1 MSTIRF
7 AFETEAPAR
16 SWPGSASLEGSSP
29 YGRPSLADR
38 ILSSGVAIGVVT
50 FVAAIL
56 VGAV

>member
-1 MSTIRF
+1 MSIIRF

-16 SWPGSASLEGSSP
+16 SWPGSASLKGN
-29 YGRPSLADR
+29 GQHSLADR
-38 ILSSGVAIGVVT
+38 MLSSGVAMAAVT